1 MRKLGFFIMIW
12 GTIACILFPPYSTSS
27 AYSYYSYEGYAF
39 ILSSYMTQDGVANV
53 ISTINLQRL
62 LTTLFVVNLIGTCF
76 ILIGILTTLFV
87 VNLIGTCFI
96 LIGIKLENKR
106 FIKEIKL
113 AAKQSKTDLNNNK

>member
-76 ILIGILTTLFV
+76 ILIGI
-87 VNLIGTCFI
+87 
-96 LIGIKLENKR
+96 KLENKR